1 MREAITSSILIQEH
15 LEMSQ
20 SNKLLLQK
28 YSIKKALNL
37 REIKN
42 MSQSSYPLS
51 RGGDIMLLRSQS
63 EAVFTYNEKTV

>member
-20 SNKLLLQK
+20 SNKNTAYQ
-28 YSIKKALNL
+28 SIKKALNL